1 MHYSHFTKKQ
11 FVRWETSRMSNVIER
26 KDNCENKKYW
36 WTDRKKENARNLTP
50 RIFDKENKWFYDASI
65 AGLPFNSLAFLFISC
80 LGFKRKK
87 EKSISGLQNAHRFF
101 FFFFLWVTW
110 TVKGNTVHSICHGV
124 NVPAHGG
131 GEFNTL
137 IVKYVVLGVMEL
149 VICMI
154 TCSKTT
160 LFRISWWTSQ

>member
-1 MHYSHFTKKQ
+1 MLGYPSILWRFFLSH
-11 FVRWETSRMSNVIER
+11 VWV
-26 KDNCENKKYW
+26 
-36 WTDRKKENARNLTP
+36 L
-50 RIFDKENKWFYDASI
+50 
-65 AGLPFNSLAFLFISC
+65 
-80 LGFKRKK
+80 K
-87 EKSISGLQNAHRFF
+87 EKKKNQFLGYKMHIVFFF

-160 LFRISWWTSQ
+160 LFRIS